1 MTTSFLLPGRNAQGL
16 TLLGF
21 VQTIAAIHRACIER
35 TVPLLLTLCLVA
47 SGCANR
53 VQDVLQPLAVA
64 PTNTNR
70 VTMLVA
76 TTRKPSQDPGKLYSG
91 DRGTAISLNSVD
103 VSIPP
108 DRNRKIGEVQWPSR
122 MPPKP
127 EREFAVTEVAKVRS
141 EGQALDWYRRN
152 RNSRRQVIIFV
163 HGFNNTYADAVFR
176 FAQIVHDSGT
186 DAAPILFTWPSRG
199 RAFDYLYDKE
209 SANYSRRALEDLIL
223 QAARSPDVQDVTI
236 LAHSMGG
243 WLAAEAL
250 RGVAMR
256 EKSIPAKVK
265 NVILASPDIDI
276 DVFRRQFVEMGPK
289 RPHFAILT
297 STRDKAL
304 EFSSWLSGG
313 VDRVGGSDLRPYAPL
328 LEELGVSVIDT
339 TAIATSDPLGHNAF
353 ADTPEIVRL
362 LGRRLA
368 GQSLDGGKASVTNQ
382 IGMTA
387 ANFAGSAARVA
398 VAAPV
403 AVINPEAREVLKR
416 ELLKRELSPGG
427 GQIVDGQISY

>member
-1 MTTSFLLPGRNAQGL
+1 MTALLTFLGRTA
-16 TLLGF
+16 
-21 VQTIAAIHRACIER
+21 
-35 TVPLLLTLCLVA
+35 PLLLVLCLAA
-47 SGCANR
+47 SGCASR
-53 VQDVLQPLAVA
+53 VQNVLQPLAAA
-64 PTNTNR
+64 PTDTSR

-76 TTRKPSQDPGKLYSG
+76 TTRKRSEDPGKLYSG
-91 DRGTAISLNSVD
+91 GRGTAISLKSVT
-103 VSIPP
+103 VSIPS

-122 MPPKP
+122 MPPNP
-127 EREFAVTEVAKVRS
+127 EKEFAATKVAAIQS
-141 EGQALDWYRRN
+141 EGQVLDWYHRN
-152 RNSRRQVIIFV
+152 QNSKRQVIIFV

-186 DAAPILFTWPSRG
+186 DATPILFTWPSRG
-199 RAFDYLYDKE
+199 RVFDYLYDKE

-223 QAARSPDVQDVTI
+223 QAAKSPDVADVTI

-276 DVFRRQFVEMGPK
+276 DVFRRQFIEMGPK

-297 STRDKAL
+297 STHDKAL
-304 EFSSWLSGG
+304 EVSGWLSGG
-313 VDRVGGSDLRPYAPL
+313 VDRVGGSDLRPYASV

-339 TAIATSDPLGHNAF
+339 SAIKTKDPLGHNTF
-353 ADTPEIVRL
+353 ADSPEIVRL

-368 GQSLDGGKASVTNQ
+368 GQTLAGREATFADRVGV
-382 IGMTA
+382 A
-387 ANFAGSAARVA
+387 AVNFAGSAARAA

-403 AVINPEAREVLKR
+403 AVISGEARD
-416 ELLKRELSPGG
+416 LLKRELSPST

>member
-1 MTTSFLLPGRNAQGL
+1 MTGSPSHPGRVAQGYRR
-16 TLLGF
+16 TT
-21 VQTIAAIHRACIER
+21 TIATVRYACKA
-35 TVPLLLTLCLVA
+35 VPVLVALSLAA
-47 SGCANR
+47 SGCASR
-53 VQDVLQPLAVA
+53 AQEVLRPLAVA
-64 PTNTNR
+64 PIGTTR

-76 TTRKPSQDPGKLYSG
+76 TTRKPSEDPGKLFSG

-122 MPPKP
+122 MPPNPQK
-127 EREFAVTEVAKVRS
+127 EFAVTQVARVQS
-141 EGQALDWYRRN
+141 EGQALHWYRAN
-152 RNSRRQVIIFV
+152 RNKKHQVIIFV

-199 RAFDYLYDKE
+199 RVFDYLYDKE

-223 QAARSPDVQDVTI
+223 QAVRSPDVSDVTI

-265 NVILASPDIDI
+265 NVVLASPDIDI
-276 DVFRRQFVEMGPK
+276 DVFRRQFTEMGPK

-297 STRDKAL
+297 SKNDKAL
-304 EFSSWLSGG
+304 EVSGWLSGG
-313 VDRVGGSDLRPYAPL
+313 VKRLGGSDLRPYAPL
-328 LEELGVSVIDT
+328 FNELGVSVIDT
-339 TAIATSDPLGHNAF
+339 SAIATNDPLGHNAF
-353 ADTPEIVRL
+353 ADSPEIVRL

-368 GQSLDGGKASVTNQ
+368 GQSLDGGQASAADQ
-382 IGMTA
+382 IGVSA
-387 ANFAGSAARVA
+387 ANFAGSAARLA

-403 AVINPEAREVLKR
+403 AVISPEAREILK
-416 ELLKRELSPGG
+416 EELSSDGAP
-427 GQIVDGQISY
+427 IKDGQIAY

>member
-1 MTTSFLLPGRNAQGL
+1 MTISRFSFPGRNDARGPQR
-16 TLLGF
+16 TARPYR
-21 VQTIAAIHRACIER
+21 IAAIYAFPRRALAS
-35 TVPLLLTLCLVA
+35 LLVLSILA
-47 SGCANR
+47 PGCATR
-53 VQDVLQPLAVA
+53 VENVLQPPEVA
-64 PTNTNR
+64 ARDASR
-70 VTMLVA
+70 VNMLVA
-76 TTRKPSQDPGKLYSG
+76 TTRKPSESPGKLYTG
-91 DRGTAISLNSVD
+91 ERGTAISLNSVA

-122 MPPKP
+122 VPPNPDK
-127 EREFAVTEVAKVRS
+127 EFAVLEVTKADS
-141 EGQALDWYRRN
+141 ERQALEWFRKN
-152 RNSRRQVIIFV
+152 RNSKRQVLIFV

-176 FAQIVHDSGT
+176 LAQIVHDSGT
-186 DAAPILFTWPSRG
+186 AAAPILFTWPSRG
-199 RAFDYLYDKE
+199 RAFDYLYDRE

-223 QAARSPDVQDVTI
+223 QVAKSPDVQDVTI

-256 EKSIPAKVK
+256 EKSIPAKVR

-304 EFSSWLSGG
+304 EVSGWLSGG
-313 VDRVGGSDLRPYAPL
+313 VDRVGGTDLKPYASVL
-328 LEELGVSVIDT
+328 DELGVSVIDT
-339 TAIATSDPLGHNAF
+339 SAVATKDPLGHNAF
-353 ADTPEIVRL
+353 ADSPEIVRM

-368 GQSLDGGKASVTNQ
+368 GQTLTGGEATFADRV
-382 IGMTA
+382 GVAA

-403 AVINPEAREVLKR
+403 SVISGEAREVLKR
-416 ELLKRELSPGG
+416 ELTPST
-427 GQIVDGQISY
+427 GQMVDGQIAY

>member
-1 MTTSFLLPGRNAQGL
+1 METFLPYPRARGLSGQGFAKAIVGRAGRAVPV
-16 TLLGF
+16 LLALS
-21 VQTIAAIHRACIER
+21 I
-35 TVPLLLTLCLVA
+35 VA
-47 SGCANR
+47 SGCAGR

-64 PTNTNR
+64 PTGTTR

-76 TTRKPSQDPGKLYSG
+76 TTRKASEDPGKLFSG

-122 MPPKP
+122 IPPNPQK
-127 EREFAVTEVAKVRS
+127 EFAVTQVAKVQS
-141 EGQALDWYRRN
+141 EGQILDWYRAN
-152 RNSRRQVIIFV
+152 RKKHQVIIFV
-163 HGFNNTYADAVFR
+163 HGFNNTYADAIFR

-223 QAARSPDVQDVTI
+223 QAARSPDVSDVTI

-256 EKSIPAKVK
+256 EKSIPEKIK
-265 NVILASPDIDI
+265 NVVLASPDIDI
-276 DVFRRQFVEMGPK
+276 DVFRRQFTEMGPK
-289 RPHFAILT
+289 RPHFTILT

-304 EFSSWLSGG
+304 EVSGFLSGG
-313 VDRVGGSDLRPYAPL
+313 VDRLGGSDLRPYAPL
-328 LEELGVSVIDT
+328 FDELRVSVIDT
-339 TAIATSDPLGHNAF
+339 SAIATKDSLGHNAF
-353 ADTPEIVRL
+353 ADSPEIVGL

-368 GQSLDGGKASVTNQ
+368 GQSLEGGKASAADQ
-382 IGMTA
+382 IGVTA
-387 ANFAGSAARVA
+387 ANLAGSAARLA

-403 AVINPEAREVLKR
+403 AVISPEAREILK
-416 ELLKRELSPGG
+416 EELSSDGAT
-427 GQIVDGQISY
+427 IKDGQIAY

>member
-1 MTTSFLLPGRNAQGL
+1 MTRSLSLPGHIAQGL
-16 TLLGF
+16 TGF
-21 VQTIAAIHRACIER
+21 GFAKAIAARVGRA
-35 TVPLLLTLCLVA
+35 VPVLVA
-47 SGCANR
+47 LSLVTSGCANR

-64 PTNTNR
+64 PAGTSR

-76 TTRKPSQDPGKLYSG
+76 TTRKPSEDPGKLYSG

-103 VSIPP
+103 ISIPP

-122 MPPKP
+122 MPPNPQK
-127 EREFAVTEVAKVRS
+127 EFAVTQVAKVQS
-141 EGQALDWYRRN
+141 EGQAFDWYRKN
-152 RNSRRQVIIFV
+152 RNTKHQVIIFV

-199 RAFDYLYDKE
+199 RVFDYLYDKE

-223 QAARSPDVQDVTI
+223 QAAKSPDVSDVTI

-265 NVILASPDIDI
+265 NVVLASPDIDI
-276 DVFRRQFVEMGPK
+276 DVFRRQFTEMGPK

-304 EFSSWLSGG
+304 EMSSWLSGG
-313 VDRVGGSDLRPYAPL
+313 VSRVGGSDLRPYAPL
-328 LEELGVSVIDT
+328 LDELGVSVIDT
-339 TAIATSDPLGHNAF
+339 SAIATNDPLGHNAF
-353 ADTPEIVRL
+353 ADSPEIVRL

-368 GQSLDGGKASVTNQ
+368 GQSLEGGKASVADQ

-403 AVINPEAREVLKR
+403 AVISPEAREI
-416 ELLKRELSPGG
+416 LKRELSSNEGKM
-427 GQIVDGQISY
+427 VDGQIAY

>member
-1 MTTSFLLPGRNAQGL
+1 MTTSLSFPGRIAQGL
-16 TLLGF
+16 TGF
-21 VQTIAAIHRACIER
+21 GFGFAKAIAARLGRA
-35 TVPLLLTLCLVA
+35 VPVLVA
-47 SGCANR
+47 LALAVSGCANR
-53 VQDVLQPLAVA
+53 AQDVLRPLAAA
-64 PTNTNR
+64 PTGTSR

-76 TTRKPSQDPGKLYSG
+76 TTRKPSDDPGSLFSG
-91 DRGTAISLNSVD
+91 DRGTAISLNSID
-103 VSIPP
+103 ISIPP

-122 MPPKP
+122 MPPNPQK
-127 EREFAVTEVAKVRS
+127 EFAVTDVAKVQS
-141 EGQALDWYRRN
+141 EGKALDWYRRN
-152 RNSRRQVIIFV
+152 RNKRHQVIIFV

-199 RAFDYLYDKE
+199 RVFDYLYDKE

-223 QAARSPDVQDVTI
+223 QAVKSPDVDDVTI

-256 EKSIPAKVK
+256 EKSIPVKVK
-265 NVILASPDIDI
+265 NVVLASPDIDI
-276 DVFRRQFVEMGPK
+276 DVFRRQFMEMGPK

-304 EFSSWLSGG
+304 EVSGWLSGG
-313 VDRVGGSDLRPYAPL
+313 VNRVGGSDLRPYAPL
-328 LEELGVSVIDT
+328 LKELGVSVIDT
-339 TAIATSDPLGHNAF
+339 SAIATNDPLGHNTF
-353 ADTPEIVRL
+353 ADSPEIVRL
-362 LGRRLA
+362 LGQRLA
-368 GQSLDGGKASVTNQ
+368 GQSLEGGTTNVADQ

-387 ANFAGSAARVA
+387 ADFAGSAARVA

-403 AVINPEAREVLKR
+403 AVISPEARDVLKR
-416 ELLKRELSPGG
+416 ELSSDSGRM
-427 GQIVDGQISY
+427 VNGQISY

>member
-1 MTTSFLLPGRNAQGL
+1 MTISLSLPGRIAQGL
-16 TLLGF
+16 TGIGF
-21 VQTIAAIHRACIER
+21 GFAKAIAARVGRA
-35 TVPLLLTLCLVA
+35 VPVFVALSLVT

-53 VQDVLQPLAVA
+53 VQDVLQPIAAA
-64 PTNTNR
+64 PAGTSR

-76 TTRKPSQDPGKLYSG
+76 TTRKPSEDPGKLFSG

-122 MPPKP
+122 MPPNP
-127 EREFAVTEVAKVRS
+127 QREFAVTQVAKVQS
-141 EGQALDWYRRN
+141 EGQAFDWYRKN
-152 RNSRRQVIIFV
+152 RNTKHQVIIFV

-199 RAFDYLYDKE
+199 RVFDYLYDKE

-223 QAARSPDVQDVTI
+223 QAVKSPDVSDVTI

-265 NVILASPDIDI
+265 NVVLASPDIDI
-276 DVFRRQFVEMGPK
+276 DVFRRQFTEMGPK
-289 RPHFAILT
+289 RPHFVILT

-304 EFSSWLSGG
+304 EMSSWLSGG
-313 VDRVGGSDLRPYAPL
+313 VSRVGGSDLRPYAPL
-328 LEELGVSVIDT
+328 LDELGVSVIDT
-339 TAIATSDPLGHNAF
+339 SAIATNDPLGHNAF
-353 ADTPEIVRL
+353 ADSPEIVRL

-368 GQSLDGGKASVTNQ
+368 GQSLEGGKASVADQ

-403 AVINPEAREVLKR
+403 AVISPEAREI
-416 ELLKRELSPGG
+416 LKRELSSNGG
-427 GQIVDGQISY
+427 KMVDGQIAY

>member
-1 MTTSFLLPGRNAQGL
+1 MTTSLSLPGRIAQGL
-16 TLLGF
+16 TGF
-21 VQTIAAIHRACIER
+21 GFAKAIAARVGRA
-35 TVPLLLTLCLVA
+35 VPVLVA
-47 SGCANR
+47 LSLVTSGCANR

-64 PTNTNR
+64 PAGTSR

-76 TTRKPSQDPGKLYSG
+76 TTRKPSEDPGKLYSG

-103 VSIPP
+103 ISIPP

-122 MPPKP
+122 MPPNPQK
-127 EREFAVTEVAKVRS
+127 EFAVTQVAKVQS
-141 EGQALDWYRRN
+141 EGQAFDWYRKN
-152 RNSRRQVIIFV
+152 RNTKHQVIIFV

-199 RAFDYLYDKE
+199 RVFDYLYDKE

-223 QAARSPDVQDVTI
+223 QAAKSPDVSDVTI

-265 NVILASPDIDI
+265 NVVLASPDIDI
-276 DVFRRQFVEMGPK
+276 DVFRRQFTEMGPK

-304 EFSSWLSGG
+304 EMSSWLSGG
-313 VDRVGGSDLRPYAPL
+313 VSRVGGSDLRPYAPL
-328 LEELGVSVIDT
+328 LDELGVSVIDT
-339 TAIATSDPLGHNAF
+339 SAIATNDPLGHNAF
-353 ADTPEIVRL
+353 ADSPEIVRL

-368 GQSLDGGKASVTNQ
+368 GQSLEGGKASVADQ

-403 AVINPEAREVLKR
+403 AVISPEAREI
-416 ELLKRELSPGG
+416 LKRELSSNEGKM
-427 GQIVDGQISY
+427 VDGQIAY

>member
-1 MTTSFLLPGRNAQGL
+1 MTISRLSFPGRNDARGQQR
-16 TLLGF
+16 TARPDR
-21 VQTIAAIHRACIER
+21 IAATYAFPRRALAS
-35 TVPLLLTLCLVA
+35 LLVLCLLA
-47 SGCANR
+47 PGCATR
-53 VQDVLQPLAVA
+53 VENVLQPPEVA
-64 PTNTNR
+64 ARDASR
-70 VTMLVA
+70 VNMLVA
-76 TTRKPSQDPGKLYSG
+76 TTRKPSESPDKLYTG
-91 DRGTAISLNSVD
+91 ERGTAISLNSVA

-122 MPPKP
+122 VPPNP
-127 EREFAVTEVAKVRS
+127 EKEFAVLEVTKADS
-141 EGQALDWYRRN
+141 ERQALEWFRKN
-152 RNSRRQVIIFV
+152 RNAKRQVLIFV

-176 FAQIVHDSGT
+176 LAQIVHDSGT

-223 QAARSPDVQDVTI
+223 QVAKSPDVQDVTV

-256 EKSIPAKVK
+256 EKSIPAKVR

-304 EFSSWLSGG
+304 GASRWLSGG
-313 VDRVGGSDLRPYAPL
+313 VDRVGGSDLRPYASI

-339 TAIATSDPLGHNAF
+339 SAVATKDPLGHNTF
-353 ADTPEIVRL
+353 ADSPEIVRM

-368 GQSLDGGKASVTNQ
+368 GQTLVGGEATLADRV
-382 IGMTA
+382 GLA
-387 ANFAGSAARVA
+387 ATNFAGSAARVA

-403 AVINPEAREVLKR
+403 AVISGEAREVLKR
-416 ELLKRELSPGG
+416 ELTPST
-427 GQIVDGQISY
+427 GQMVDGQIAY

>member
-1 MTTSFLLPGRNAQGL
+1 MTTFLSYPRARGLAGHGFAKAFGGR
-16 TLLGF
+16 
-21 VQTIAAIHRACIER
+21 VRRA
-35 TVPLLLTLCLVA
+35 VPVFLALSIVA
-47 SGCANR
+47 SGCAGR

-64 PTNTNR
+64 PTGTTR
-70 VTMLVA
+70 ITMLVA
-76 TTRKPSQDPGKLYSG
+76 TTRKASEDPGKLYSG

-122 MPPKP
+122 MPPNPQK
-127 EREFAVTEVAKVRS
+127 EFAVTQIAKVQS
-141 EGQALDWYRRN
+141 EGQAFDWYRKN
-152 RNSRRQVIIFV
+152 RNSKHQVIIFV
-163 HGFNNTYADAVFR
+163 HGFNNSYADAVFR

-199 RAFDYLYDKE
+199 RVFDYLYDRE

-223 QAARSPDVQDVTI
+223 QAAKSPDVSDVTI

-265 NVILASPDIDI
+265 NVVLASPDIDI
-276 DVFRRQFVEMGPK
+276 DVFRRQFTEMGPK

-304 EFSSWLSGG
+304 EVSGWLSGG
-313 VDRVGGSDLRPYAPL
+313 VNRLGGSDLRPYAPL
-328 LEELGVSVIDT
+328 FDELGVSVIDT
-339 TAIATSDPLGHNAF
+339 SAIATNDSLGHNAF
-353 ADTPEIVRL
+353 ADSPEIVRL

-368 GQSLDGGKASVTNQ
+368 GQSLDGGKASAADQ
-382 IGMTA
+382 IGVTA
-387 ANFAGSAARVA
+387 ANLAGSATRLA
-398 VAAPV
+398 VAAPA
-403 AVINPEAREVLKR
+403 AVISPEAREILK
-416 ELLKRELSPGG
+416 EELSSDGAP
-427 GQIVDGQISY
+427 IRDGQIAY

>member
-1 MTTSFLLPGRNAQGL
+1 MTLSRFSLPGRNGARAAQRTTRL
-16 TLLGF
+16 YP
-21 VQTIAAIHRACIER
+21 IAAIVAFPRRALAFL
-35 TVPLLLTLCLVA
+35 VVLTFLA
-47 SGCANR
+47 PGCATR
-53 VQDVLQPLAVA
+53 VENVLQPAEVA
-64 PTNTNR
+64 ARDASR
-70 VTMLVA
+70 VDMLVA
-76 TTRKPSQDPGKLYSG
+76 TTRKPSESPGKLYTG
-91 DRGTAISLNSVD
+91 ERGTAISLNSVA

-122 MPPKP
+122 VPPNP
-127 EREFAVTEVAKVRS
+127 EKEFAVLEVTKAES
-141 EGQALDWYRRN
+141 ERQALEWFRKN
-152 RNSRRQVIIFV
+152 RNSKRQVLIFV

-176 FAQIVHDSGT
+176 LAQIVHDSGT

-223 QAARSPDVQDVTI
+223 QVAKSPDVQDVTI

-256 EKSIPAKVK
+256 EKSIPAKVS

-289 RPHFAILT
+289 RPHFAILA

-304 EFSSWLSGG
+304 GASRWLSGG
-313 VDRVGGSDLRPYAPL
+313 VDRVGGSDLRPYASV

-339 TAIATSDPLGHNAF
+339 SSVASNDPLGHNTF
-353 ADTPEIVRL
+353 ADSPEVVRL

-368 GQSLDGGKASVTNQ
+368 GQSLASGEATFADRV
-382 IGMTA
+382 GVAA

-403 AVINPEAREVLKR
+403 SVISGEAREVLKR
-416 ELLKRELSPGG
+416 ELTPSTA
-427 GQIVDGQISY
+427 QMVDGQIAY

>member
-1 MTTSFLLPGRNAQGL
+1 MTTSLSLPGRIAQGL
-16 TLLGF
+16 TGF
-21 VQTIAAIHRACIER
+21 GVAKAIAARVGRA
-35 TVPLLLTLCLVA
+35 VPVLVA
-47 SGCANR
+47 LSLVTSGCARR
-53 VQDVLQPLAVA
+53 VQDVLQPVAVT
-64 PTNTNR
+64 PTGTSR

-76 TTRKPSQDPGKLYSG
+76 TTRKPSEDPGKLYSG

-122 MPPKP
+122 MPPNPQK
-127 EREFAVTEVAKVRS
+127 EFAVTQVAKVQS
-141 EGQALDWYRRN
+141 EGQAFDWYRKN
-152 RNSRRQVIIFV
+152 RNKKHQVVIFV

-199 RAFDYLYDKE
+199 RVFDYLYDKE

-223 QAARSPDVQDVTI
+223 QAAKSPDVSDVTI

-265 NVILASPDIDI
+265 NVVLASPDIDI
-276 DVFRRQFVEMGPK
+276 DVFRRQFTEMGPK

-304 EFSSWLSGG
+304 EMSSWLSGG
-313 VDRVGGSDLRPYAPL
+313 VSRVGGSDLRPYAPL
-328 LEELGVSVIDT
+328 LDQLGVSVIDT
-339 TAIATSDPLGHNAF
+339 SAIATNDPLGHNAF
-353 ADTPEIVRL
+353 ADSPEIVRL

-368 GQSLDGGKASVTNQ
+368 GQSLEGGKASVADE

-403 AVINPEAREVLKR
+403 AVISPEAREI
-416 ELLKRELSPGG
+416 LKRELSSNGG
-427 GQIVDGQISY
+427 KMVDGQIAY

>member
-1 MTTSFLLPGRNAQGL
+1 MTTSLSLPGRIAQDL
-16 TLLGF
+16 TGF
-21 VQTIAAIHRACIER
+21 GFGFAKAITARVGRA
-35 TVPLLLTLCLVA
+35 VPVLVA
-47 SGCANR
+47 VSLVTSGCANR

-64 PTNTNR
+64 PAGTSR

-76 TTRKPSQDPGKLYSG
+76 TTRKPSEDPGKLFSG

-122 MPPKP
+122 MPPNPQK
-127 EREFAVTEVAKVRS
+127 EFAVTQVAKVQS
-141 EGQALDWYRRN
+141 EGQAFDWYRKN
-152 RNSRRQVIIFV
+152 RNTKHQVIIFV

-199 RAFDYLYDKE
+199 RVFDYLYDKE

-223 QAARSPDVQDVTI
+223 QAVKSPDVSDVTI

-256 EKSIPAKVK
+256 EKSIPTKVK
-265 NVILASPDIDI
+265 NVVLASPDIDI
-276 DVFRRQFVEMGPK
+276 DVFRRQFTEMGPK
-289 RPHFAILT
+289 RPHFVILT

-304 EFSSWLSGG
+304 EMSSWLSGG
-313 VDRVGGSDLRPYAPL
+313 VSRVGGSDLRPYAPL
-328 LEELGVSVIDT
+328 LDELGVSVIDT
-339 TAIATSDPLGHNAF
+339 SAIATNDPLGHNAF
-353 ADTPEIVRL
+353 ADSPEIVRL

-368 GQSLDGGKASVTNQ
+368 GQSLEGGKASVADQ

-403 AVINPEAREVLKR
+403 AVISPEAREI
-416 ELLKRELSPGG
+416 LKRELSSNGG
-427 GQIVDGQISY
+427 KMVDGQIAY

>member
-1 MTTSFLLPGRNAQGL
+1 MAISRLTVPGRRFTR
-16 TLLGF
+16 TLRRPAGQHL
-21 VQTIAAIHRACIER
+21 IAAIGDGSSLRVLAC
-35 TVPLLLTLCLVA
+35 LLVLCLVPA
-47 SGCANR
+47 GCAHR
-53 VQDVLQPLAVA
+53 VQDVLRPVAVA
-64 PTNTNR
+64 PKHTSK
-70 VTMLVA
+70 VDMLVA
-76 TTRKPSQDPGKLYSG
+76 TTRKPSDDPGKLYSG
-91 DRGTAISLNSVD
+91 GRGTAISLNSIS

-108 DRNRKIGEVQWPSR
+108 DGNRKLGEVQWPSHL
-122 MPPKP
+122 PPNP
-127 EREFAVTEVAKVRS
+127 EKEFAVLDVTKAES
-141 EGQALDWYRRN
+141 ERQALEWFRKH
-152 RNSRRQVIIFV
+152 RNSKRQVLIFV

-223 QAARSPDVQDVTI
+223 QAAKSPDVQDVTI

-276 DVFRRQFVEMGPK
+276 DVFRRQFVEMGLR

-304 EFSSWLSGG
+304 EVSGWLSGG
-313 VDRVGGSDLRPYAPL
+313 VDRVGGADLRPYASV

-339 TAIATSDPLGHNAF
+339 SAIATRDPLGHNAF
-353 ADTPEIVRL
+353 ADSPDIVRL

-368 GQSLDGGKASVTNQ
+368 GQTLAGKEATFADRV
-382 IGMTA
+382 GVAA

-403 AVINPEAREVLKR
+403 SVVSGEARDVLKR
-416 ELLKRELSPGG
+416 ELTPST
-427 GQIVDGQISY
+427 GQLVDGQISY

>member
-1 MTTSFLLPGRNAQGL
+1 MTGTLSHPGRVAQGYRR
-16 TLLGF
+16 TA
-21 VQTIAAIHRACIER
+21 TIATVRCACKA
-35 TVPLLLTLCLVA
+35 VPVLVA
-47 SGCANR
+47 LSVATSGCASR
-53 VQDVLQPLAVA
+53 AQDVLRPLAVA
-64 PTNTNR
+64 PVGTTR

-76 TTRKPSQDPGKLYSG
+76 TTRKSSEDPGKLYSG
-91 DRGTAISLNSVD
+91 DRGTAISLNSVA

-108 DRNRKIGEVQWPSR
+108 DRNRKIGAVQWPSR
-122 MPPKP
+122 MPPNP
-127 EREFAVTEVAKVRS
+127 QNDFAVTQVDKVES
-141 EGQALDWYRRN
+141 EGKALDWYRRN
-152 RNSRRQVIIFV
+152 RNKKHQVIIFV

-199 RAFDYLYDKE
+199 RVFDYLYDKE

-223 QAARSPDVQDVTI
+223 QAVKSPDVSDVTI

-276 DVFRRQFVEMGPK
+276 DVFRRQFTEMGPK

-297 STRDKAL
+297 SKHDKAL
-304 EFSSWLSGG
+304 EVSGWLSGG
-313 VDRVGGSDLRPYAPL
+313 VKRLGGSDLRPYAPL
-328 LEELGVSVIDT
+328 LDDLGVSVIDT
-339 TAIATSDPLGHNAF
+339 SAIATNDPLGHNAF
-353 ADTPEIVRL
+353 ADSPEIVRL

-368 GQSLDGGKASVTNQ
+368 GQSLDGGMVSVADQ
-382 IGMTA
+382 IGVTA
-387 ANFAGSAARVA
+387 ANFAGSAARLA

-403 AVINPEAREVLKR
+403 AVISPEAREVLR
-416 ELLKRELSPGG
+416 EELSSNGTE
-427 GQIVDGQISY
+427 IRNGQISY

>member
-1 MTTSFLLPGRNAQGL
+1 MSTPLSLPGRIAQGL
-16 TLLGF
+16 TGFGFGF
-21 VQTIAAIHRACIER
+21 VKAIAARLGRA
-35 TVPLLLTLCLVA
+35 VPVLVA
-47 SGCANR
+47 LSLVTSGCANR
-53 VQDVLQPLAVA
+53 VQDVLRPLAVA
-64 PTNTNR
+64 PAGTSR

-76 TTRKPSQDPGKLYSG
+76 TTRKPSEDAGKLFTG

-108 DRNRKIGEVQWPSR
+108 DRDRKIGEVQWPSR
-122 MPPKP
+122 MPPNPQK
-127 EREFAVTEVAKVRS
+127 EFAVTQVARVQS
-141 EGQALDWYRRN
+141 EGQAFDWYRKN
-152 RNSRRQVIIFV
+152 RNTKHQVIIFV

-199 RAFDYLYDKE
+199 RVFDYLYDKE

-223 QAARSPDVQDVTI
+223 QAVKSPDVSDVTI

-256 EKSIPAKVK
+256 EKSIPTKVK
-265 NVILASPDIDI
+265 NVVLASPDIDI
-276 DVFRRQFVEMGPK
+276 DVFRRQFTEMGPK
-289 RPHFAILT
+289 RPHFVILT

-304 EFSSWLSGG
+304 EMSSWLSGG
-313 VDRVGGSDLRPYAPL
+313 VNRVGGSDLRPYAPL
-328 LEELGVSVIDT
+328 LDELGVSVIDT
-339 TAIATSDPLGHNAF
+339 SAIATNDPLGHNAF
-353 ADTPEIVRL
+353 ADSPEIVRL

-368 GQSLDGGKASVTNQ
+368 GQSLEGGKASVADQ

-403 AVINPEAREVLKR
+403 AVISPEAREI
-416 ELLKRELSPGG
+416 LKRELSSNGG
-427 GQIVDGQISY
+427 KMVDGQIAY

>member
-1 MTTSFLLPGRNAQGL
+1 MTTFHSFPGQIAQSLTGHILAEAIVRRVGRAVPVLLAL
-16 TLLGF
+16 S
-21 VQTIAAIHRACIER
+21 
-35 TVPLLLTLCLVA
+35 LVT
-47 SGCANR
+47 SGCASR
-53 VQDVLQPLAVA
+53 VQNVLEPLAVA
-64 PTNTNR
+64 PKDTSR

-76 TTRKPSQDPGKLYSG
+76 TTRKPSEDPGKLYSG
-91 DRGTAISLNSVD
+91 ERGTAISLNSVD

-122 MPPKP
+122 MPPNPQK
-127 EREFAVTEVAKVRS
+127 EFAVTQVAKVQS
-141 EGQALDWYRRN
+141 EEQAFAWYRKN
-152 RNSRRQVIIFV
+152 RNTKHQVVIFV

-223 QAARSPDVQDVTI
+223 QAVNSPDVSDVTI

-256 EKSIPAKVK
+256 EKSIPAKIK

-276 DVFRRQFVEMGPK
+276 DVFRRQFTEMGPK
-289 RPHFAILT
+289 RPHFVILT

-304 EFSSWLSGG
+304 EVSGWLSGG
-313 VDRVGGSDLRPYAPL
+313 VNRLGGIDLRPYAPL
-328 LEELGVSVIDT
+328 FDELGVSVIDT
-339 TAIATSDPLGHNAF
+339 SAIATNDSLGHNAF
-353 ADTPEIVRL
+353 ADSPEIVRL

-368 GQSLDGGKASVTNQ
+368 GQNLDGGKASAADQ
-382 IGMTA
+382 IGVTA
-387 ANFAGSAARVA
+387 ANFAGSAARLA

-403 AVINPEAREVLKR
+403 AVISPEAREILK
-416 ELLKRELSPGG
+416 EELSSDGAT
-427 GQIVDGQISY
+427 IKDGQIAY

>member
-1 MTTSFLLPGRNAQGL
+1 MTTSLSLPGRIAQGL
-16 TLLGF
+16 TSFGF
-21 VQTIAAIHRACIER
+21 GFGKAIAARLGRA
-35 TVPLLLTLCLVA
+35 VLVLVA
-47 SGCANR
+47 LSLVTSGCANR

-64 PTNTNR
+64 PAGTSR

-76 TTRKPSQDPGKLYSG
+76 TTRKLSEDPGKLFSG
-91 DRGTAISLNSVD
+91 DRGTAISPNSVD

-108 DRNRKIGEVQWPSR
+108 DRNRKIGEVHWPSH
-122 MPPKP
+122 MPPNPQK
-127 EREFAVTEVAKVRS
+127 EFAVTQVAKVQS
-141 EGQALDWYRRN
+141 EGQAFDWYRKN
-152 RNSRRQVIIFV
+152 RNTKHQVIIFV

-199 RAFDYLYDKE
+199 RVFDYLYDKE
-209 SANYSRRALEDLIL
+209 SANYSRRALENLIL
-223 QAARSPDVQDVTI
+223 QAVNSPDVSDVTI

-256 EKSIPAKVK
+256 EKSIPTKVK
-265 NVILASPDIDI
+265 NVVLASPDIDI
-276 DVFRRQFVEMGPK
+276 DVFRRQFTEMGAK
-289 RPHFAILT
+289 RPHFVILT

-304 EFSSWLSGG
+304 EMSSWLSGG
-313 VDRVGGSDLRPYAPL
+313 VSRVGGSDLRPYAPL
-328 LEELGVSVIDT
+328 LDQLGVSVIDT
-339 TAIATSDPLGHNAF
+339 SAIATNDPLGHNAF
-353 ADTPEIVRL
+353 ADSPEIVRL

-368 GQSLDGGKASVTNQ
+368 GQSLEGGEASVADQ

-387 ANFAGSAARVA
+387 ANFAGSAARLA

-403 AVINPEAREVLKR
+403 AVISPEAREI
-416 ELLKRELSPGG
+416 LKRELSSNGG
-427 GQIVDGQISY
+427 KMVDGQIAY

>member
-1 MTTSFLLPGRNAQGL
+1 MTTSLSLPGRIAQGL
-16 TLLGF
+16 TSFGF
-21 VQTIAAIHRACIER
+21 GFGKAIAARLGRA
-35 TVPLLLTLCLVA
+35 VLVLVA
-47 SGCANR
+47 LSLVTSGCANR

-64 PTNTNR
+64 PAGTSR

-76 TTRKPSQDPGKLYSG
+76 TTRKPSEDPGKLFSG

-108 DRNRKIGEVQWPSR
+108 DRNRKIGEVQWPSH
-122 MPPKP
+122 MPPNPQK
-127 EREFAVTEVAKVRS
+127 EFAVTQVAKVQS
-141 EGQALDWYRRN
+141 EGQAFDWYRKN
-152 RNSRRQVIIFV
+152 RNTKHQVIIFV

-199 RAFDYLYDKE
+199 RVFDYLYDKE

-223 QAARSPDVQDVTI
+223 QAVKSPDVSDVTI

-256 EKSIPAKVK
+256 EKSIPTKVK
-265 NVILASPDIDI
+265 NVVLASPDIDI
-276 DVFRRQFVEMGPK
+276 DVFRRQFTEMGPK
-289 RPHFAILT
+289 RPHFVILT

-304 EFSSWLSGG
+304 EMSSWLSGG
-313 VDRVGGSDLRPYAPL
+313 VSRVGGSDLRPYAPL
-328 LEELGVSVIDT
+328 LDQLGVSVIDT
-339 TAIATSDPLGHNAF
+339 SAIATNDPLGHNAF
-353 ADTPEIVRL
+353 ADSPEIVRL

-368 GQSLDGGKASVTNQ
+368 GQSLEGGKASVADE

-387 ANFAGSAARVA
+387 ANFAGTAARVA

-403 AVINPEAREVLKR
+403 AVISPEAREI
-416 ELLKRELSPGG
+416 LKRELSSNGG
-427 GQIVDGQISY
+427 KMVDGQIAY

>member
-1 MTTSFLLPGRNAQGL
+1 MTAWLSFPR
-16 TLLGF
+16 
-21 VQTIAAIHRACIER
+21 R
-35 TVPLLLTLCLVA
+35 TVPLLLVLCLVA
-47 SGCANR
+47 PGCANR
-53 VQDVLQPLAVA
+53 VQGVLQPLAAA
-64 PTNTNR
+64 PTDTSR

-76 TTRKPSQDPGKLYSG
+76 TTRKPSDDPGKLYSG
-91 DRGTAISLNSVD
+91 DRGAAISLNSVT

-122 MPPKP
+122 MPPNP
-127 EREFAVTEVAKVRS
+127 EKEFAATEVAKVQS
-141 EGQALDWYRRN
+141 EEQAFDWYRRN
-152 RNSRRQVIIFV
+152 RKSKRQVIIFV

-199 RAFDYLYDKE
+199 RVFDYLYDKE

-223 QAARSPDVQDVTI
+223 QAAKSPDVADVTI

-276 DVFRRQFVEMGPK
+276 DVVRRQFIEMGPK
-289 RPHFAILT
+289 RPHFTILT
-297 STRDKAL
+297 STRDKAMDV
-304 EFSSWLSGG
+304 SRWLSGG
-313 VDRVGGSDLRPYAPL
+313 VDRVGGSDLTIVAPV

-339 TAIATSDPLGHNAF
+339 SGVATRDALGHNAF
-353 ADTPEIVRL
+353 ADSPEIVRL
-362 LGRRLA
+362 LGQRLA
-368 GQSLDGGKASVTNQ
+368 GQSLDGGKASVTGQ

-387 ANFAGSAARVA
+387 ADFAGSAARLSVA
-398 VAAPV
+398 VPV
-403 AVINPEAREVLKR
+403 AVISPEARQALKR
-416 ELLKRELSPGG
+416 EFSSNG
-427 GQIVDGQISY
+427 GQFVNGRLSY

>member
-1 MTTSFLLPGRNAQGL
+1 MTTLHSFLGRIAQGL
-16 TLLGF
+16 NGHGFTKAIAGRMGRAVPVLL
-21 VQTIAAIHRACIER
+21 A
-35 TVPLLLTLCLVA
+35 LSLVT
-47 SGCANR
+47 SGCASR

-64 PTNTNR
+64 PKDTSR

-76 TTRKPSQDPGKLYSG
+76 TTRKPSEDPGKLYSG

-122 MPPKP
+122 MPPNPQK
-127 EREFAVTEVAKVRS
+127 EFAVTEVAKVQS
-141 EGQALDWYRRN
+141 ESHVLDWYRRN
-152 RNSRRQVIIFV
+152 RNSKHQVIIFV

-223 QAARSPDVQDVTI
+223 QAVNSPDVSDVTI

-256 EKSIPAKVK
+256 EKSVPAKVK
-265 NVILASPDIDI
+265 NVVLASPDIDI
-276 DVFRRQFVEMGPK
+276 DVFRRQFTEMGPK
-289 RPHFAILT
+289 RPHFVILT

-304 EFSSWLSGG
+304 EVSGWLSGG
-313 VDRVGGSDLRPYAPL
+313 VNRLGRTDLRPYAPL
-328 LEELGVSVIDT
+328 LDELGVSVIDT
-339 TAIATSDPLGHNAF
+339 SGVATNDALGHNAF
-353 ADTPEIVRL
+353 ADSPEIVRL

-368 GQSLDGGKASVTNQ
+368 GQSLEGGKTSVADQ
-382 IGMTA
+382 IGVTA
-387 ANFAGSAARVA
+387 ANFAGTAARFA
-398 VAAPV
+398 VAAPA
-403 AVINPEAREVLKR
+403 AVISPEAREILK
-416 ELLKRELSPGG
+416 EELSSDGAG
-427 GQIVDGQISY
+427 IKDGQIAY

>member
-1 MTTSFLLPGRNAQGL
+1 MTTSLSLPGRIAQGL
-16 TLLGF
+16 TSFGF
-21 VQTIAAIHRACIER
+21 GFGKAIAARLGRA
-35 TVPLLLTLCLVA
+35 VLVLVA
-47 SGCANR
+47 LSLVTSGCANR

-64 PTNTNR
+64 PAGTSR

-76 TTRKPSQDPGKLYSG
+76 TTRKPSEDPGKLFSG

-108 DRNRKIGEVQWPSR
+108 DRSRKIGEVQWPSR
-122 MPPKP
+122 MPPNPQK
-127 EREFAVTEVAKVRS
+127 EFAVTEVAKVQS
-141 EGQALDWYRRN
+141 EGQAFDWYRKN
-152 RNSRRQVIIFV
+152 RNTKHQVIIFV

-176 FAQIVHDSGT
+176 FAQIIHDSGT

-199 RAFDYLYDKE
+199 RVFDYLYDKE

-223 QAARSPDVQDVTI
+223 QAVKSPDVSDVTI

-265 NVILASPDIDI
+265 NVVLASPDIDI
-276 DVFRRQFVEMGPK
+276 DVFRRQFTEMGPK
-289 RPHFAILT
+289 RPHFVILT

-304 EFSSWLSGG
+304 EMSSWLSGG
-313 VDRVGGSDLRPYAPL
+313 VNRVGGSDLRPYAPL
-328 LEELGVSVIDT
+328 LDELGVSVIDT
-339 TAIATSDPLGHNAF
+339 SAIATNDPLGHNAF
-353 ADTPEIVRL
+353 ADSPEIVRL

-368 GQSLDGGKASVTNQ
+368 GQSLEGGKASVADQ
-382 IGMTA
+382 IGVTA
-387 ANFAGSAARVA
+387 ANFAGSAARLA

-403 AVINPEAREVLKR
+403 AVISPEAREILK
-416 ELLKRELSPGG
+416 EELSSDSTT
-427 GQIVDGQISY
+427 IKNGQISY

>member
-1 MTTSFLLPGRNAQGL
+1 MTTSLSLPGRIAQGL
-16 TLLGF
+16 TSFGF
-21 VQTIAAIHRACIER
+21 GFGKAIAARLGRA
-35 TVPLLLTLCLVA
+35 VLVLVA
-47 SGCANR
+47 LSLVTSGCANR

-64 PTNTNR
+64 PAGTSR

-76 TTRKPSQDPGKLYSG
+76 TTRKPSEDPGKLFSG

-108 DRNRKIGEVQWPSR
+108 DRNRKIGEVQWPSH
-122 MPPKP
+122 MPPNPQKQ
-127 EREFAVTEVAKVRS
+127 FAVTQVAKVQS
-141 EGQALDWYRRN
+141 EGQAFDWYRKN
-152 RNSRRQVIIFV
+152 RNTKHQVIIFV

-199 RAFDYLYDKE
+199 RVFDYLYDKE

-223 QAARSPDVQDVTI
+223 QAVNSPDVSDVTI

-256 EKSIPAKVK
+256 EKSIPTKVK
-265 NVILASPDIDI
+265 NVVLASPDIDI
-276 DVFRRQFVEMGPK
+276 DVFRRQFTEMGPK
-289 RPHFAILT
+289 RPHFVILT

-304 EFSSWLSGG
+304 EMSSWLSGG
-313 VDRVGGSDLRPYAPL
+313 VSRVGGSDLRPYAPL
-328 LEELGVSVIDT
+328 LDQLGVSVIDT
-339 TAIATSDPLGHNAF
+339 SAIATNDPLGHNAF
-353 ADTPEIVRL
+353 ADSPEIVRL

-368 GQSLDGGKASVTNQ
+368 GQGLEGGEASVADQ

-403 AVINPEAREVLKR
+403 AVISPEAREI
-416 ELLKRELSPGG
+416 LKRELSSNGG
-427 GQIVDGQISY
+427 NMVDGQIAY

>member
-1 MTTSFLLPGRNAQGL
+1 
-16 TLLGF
+16 
-21 VQTIAAIHRACIER
+21 
-35 TVPLLLTLCLVA
+35 
-47 SGCANR
+47 
-53 VQDVLQPLAVA
+53 
-64 PTNTNR
+64 
-70 VTMLVA
+70 MLVA
-76 TTRKPSQDPGKLYSG
+76 TTRKPSESPGKLYTG
-91 DRGTAISLNSVD
+91 ERGTAISLNGVA

-122 MPPKP
+122 VPPNP
-127 EREFAVTEVAKVRS
+127 EKEFAVLEVTKAES
-141 EGQALDWYRRN
+141 ERQALEWFRKH
-152 RNSRRQVIIFV
+152 RNSKRQVLIFV

-176 FAQIVHDSGT
+176 LAQIVHDSGT

-304 EFSSWLSGG
+304 EVSGWLAGG
-313 VDRVGGSDLRPYAPL
+313 VDRVGGTDLKPYASV

-339 TAIATSDPLGHNAF
+339 SAVATKDPLGHNTF
-353 ADTPEIVRL
+353 ADSPEIVGM

-368 GQSLDGGKASVTNQ
+368 GQTLAGGEATIADRV
-382 IGMTA
+382 GVAA

-398 VAAPV
+398 VAAP
-403 AVINPEAREVLKR
+403 ASVISGEAREVLRR
-416 ELLKRELSPGG
+416 ELTPST
-427 GQIVDGQISY
+427 GQMVDGQIAY

>member
-1 MTTSFLLPGRNAQGL
+1 MTTSLSLPGHIAQGL
-16 TLLGF
+16 TGFGFGF
-21 VQTIAAIHRACIER
+21 VKAIAARVGRA
-35 TVPLLLTLCLVA
+35 VPVLVALSLVA

-64 PTNTNR
+64 PAGTSR

-76 TTRKPSQDPGKLYSG
+76 TTRKPSEDPGKLFSG

-122 MPPKP
+122 MPPNPQK
-127 EREFAVTEVAKVRS
+127 EFAVTQVAKVQS
-141 EGQALDWYRRN
+141 EGQAFDWYRKN
-152 RNSRRQVIIFV
+152 RNTKHQVIIFV

-199 RAFDYLYDKE
+199 RVFDYLYDKE

-223 QAARSPDVQDVTI
+223 QAVKSPDVSDVTI

-256 EKSIPAKVK
+256 EKSIPTKVK
-265 NVILASPDIDI
+265 NVVLASPDIDI
-276 DVFRRQFVEMGPK
+276 DVFRRQFTEMGPK
-289 RPHFAILT
+289 RPHFVILT

-304 EFSSWLSGG
+304 EMSSWLSGG
-313 VDRVGGSDLRPYAPL
+313 VSRVGGSDLRPYAPL
-328 LEELGVSVIDT
+328 LDELGVSVIDT
-339 TAIATSDPLGHNAF
+339 SAIATNDPLGHNAF
-353 ADTPEIVRL
+353 ADSPEIVRL

-368 GQSLDGGKASVTNQ
+368 GQSLEGGKASVADQ

-403 AVINPEAREVLKR
+403 AVISPEAREI
-416 ELLKRELSPGG
+416 LKRELSSNGG
-427 GQIVDGQISY
+427 KMVDGQIAY